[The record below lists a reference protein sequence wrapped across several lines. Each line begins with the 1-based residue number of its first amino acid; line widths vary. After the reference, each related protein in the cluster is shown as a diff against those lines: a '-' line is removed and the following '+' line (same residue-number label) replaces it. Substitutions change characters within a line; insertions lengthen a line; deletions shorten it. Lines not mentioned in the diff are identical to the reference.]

1 MMAGTYVAPAP
12 KMHNEQLRRR
22 CGATFFARVAS
33 VVTTSLLAYLSVAG
47 APPGVS
53 AQTDVTPTPTATPA
67 LALATDTPT
76 PTETAVV
83 VETPVPTIT
92 PTPFVSGVPCDGG
105 DPSGPDANTC
115 RRLTIPMTFPK
126 TSPTPSIAWTASF
139 DRSSVIGG
147 FHWRKQKN
155 VSTACWNASMSSVA
169 RSVTSAMSAMTE
181 AFRTLVA
188 AWAIGESITGQTPR
202 S

>member
-1 MMAGTYVAPAP
+1 
-12 KMHNEQLRRR
+12 MHNEQLRRR

-105 DPSGPDANTC
+105 RSERARRQYVQAVDNPDDVSEDIADTVNRLDRELRSIQRD
-115 RRLTIPMTFPK
+115 RRISLAEAEERLNGVLERFNEL
-126 TSPTPSIAWTASF
+126 
-139 DRSSVIGG
+139 GG
-147 FHWRKQKN
+147 SLGDQRDE
-155 VSTACWNASMSSVA
+155 
-169 RSVTSAMSAMTE
+169 RDD
-181 AFRTLVA
+181 
-188 AWAIGESITGQTPR
+188 
-202 S
+202 